1 MELFWILNQVL
12 ESAPPAGR
20 DFPGPVRCQRCDASQ
35 YPYNSS
41 PYAMSKSTFYHY
53 RSLRLVAQDASLSR
67 WRQGFDSP
75 RDRHLFIFFNKLKLF
90 LTAGHDHQLANIDV
104 WRLFQGINNGR
115 RNILGI
121 QY

>member
-1 MELFWILNQVL
+1 MELFWILYQVI
-12 ESAPPAGR
+12 ESALPARIG
-20 DFPGPVRCQRCDASQ
+20 FPGPVRCQRCDASQ

-75 RDRHLFIFFNKLKLF
+75 RERHLFMFFNTLESF
-90 LTAGHDHQLANIDV
+90 LTAGHDHQLANIDM
-104 WRLFQGINNGR
+104 WRLFQGINYRR